1 MPASPSLLI
10 VPARFKTGKLYTQ
23 IATTSAGV
31 VLASSGDFNVTRGT
45 TATRFNSAGLIES
58 VASGVPRLDY
68 YTSGGTAGCPALL
81 VEPSA
86 ANGILNS
93 ENTAT
98 NWALGANLS
107 SGYVDVIGVSG
118 NNLTVAVSGSGIGS
132 SAGALR
138 RTSNNVALASGSTY
152 TISFLMRQT
161 GTHTIGGY
169 YAAITGGAAGDL
181 GAGFNVSGSFS
192 SGSLFAYT
200 GATSRIRRVERFGT
214 DVYRCSETFTMT
226 ASGTLTTLSI
236 GPTVSV
242 TSDTNSASGTTMAF
256 AAPQIE
262 LGAVPTTFIP
272 TTTGS
277 VTRNADVINLSGA
290 VSGCIGQTEGTIYF
304 EVEVTDEARDRW
316 ICTLD
321 SAANSYIQI
330 AITTNRTILVSSSNG
345 GSIVISSLTS
355 TSLSVGYHKVA
366 FAYNTAASG
375 CIMYI
380 DGAQNPG
387 AVRTVTGSGLPA
399 FNNFSLGNFRTS
411 ASDNLKAR
419 IRAAALY
426 TTRLTNAEL
435 AALTTL

>member
-31 VLASSGDFNVTRGT
+31 VLGSSGDFNVTRGT
-45 TATRFNSAGLIES
+45 TSTRFNSAGLIES

-98 NWALGANLS
+98 NWTLGLNLT
-107 SGYVDVIGVSG
+107 SGYTDVIGVSG
-118 NNLTVAVSGSGIGS
+118 NNLTVAASGSGIGS
-132 SAGALR
+132 AAGALR

-192 SGSLFAYT
+192 SGSLFVYT
-200 GATSRIRRVERFGT
+200 GATNRIRRVERFGT

-242 TSDTNSASGTTMAF
+242 TSNANSAIGTQLAF

-262 LGAVPTTFIP
+262 LGAIPTSFIP

-277 VTRNADVINLSGA
+277 VTRNADVISLSGA
-290 VSGCIGQTEGTIYF
+290 VSGCIGQTEGTIYLETNALVSGASDLF
-304 EVEVTDEARDRW
+304 CFAR
-316 ICTLD
+316 
-321 SAANSYIQI
+321 A
-330 AITTNRTILVSSSNG
+330 TTNTVSISKNSTNIIQAIVYTSGPSPAFFIAATGTVSGNLKIAVAYKTGESALYINGVQIGTSS
-345 GSIVISSLTS
+345 T
-355 TSLSVGYHKVA
+355 A
-366 FAYNTAASG
+366 FSFTAALTQ
-375 CIMYI
+375 INI
-380 DGAQNPG
+380 NP
-387 AVRTVTGSGLPA
+387 TGFFEGR
-399 FNNFSLGNFRTS
+399 GNQRIS
-411 ASDNLKAR
+411 ALS
-419 IRAAALY
+419 LY